1 MDEWNTLVAELDSA
15 LGVFAGLK
23 VSASVVML
31 VLVAVGVGRLVHRRR
46 ARAAAARPNRWRTF
60 MMTRVQSSPAARALA
75 RRLSAARRAA
85 AQFSAARLAEVSP
98 ELSPELSRLHV
109 RRDRAAVALV
119 GALALVVFL
128 VTGMGALFG
137 ASSAAA
143 AGWSLLIAAASLGGL
158 RALAL
163 RDRAA
168 DRPAAPAD
176 DALTGAA
183 PAEDADATAPHADPA
198 RDRRTLETVLAFGA
212 PAAAPAAEETGTA
225 GVVGG
230 RGAEARA
237 VPEAPRSAAP
247 AVPSGHG
254 SVVIPAVPRPTYLDA
269 PEMERPAPAPLEAAP
284 VPATSGRIKDSLSP
298 ETARAEDISPTA
310 ERDIAAL
317 DLDNVLARRRAS

>member
-85 AQFSAARLAEVSP
+85 AQFSAARLAEV
-98 ELSPELSRLHV
+98 SPELSRLHV

>member
-46 ARAAAARPNRWRTF
+46 ARAAARPNRWRTF
-60 MMTRVQSSPAARALA
+60 MTTRVQSSPAARALA

-85 AQFSAARLAEVSP
+85 AQFSAARLAEV
-98 ELSPELSRLHV
+98 SPELSRLHV

-225 GVVGG
+225 GVVDG
-230 RGAEARA
+230 RGAETRP
-237 VPEAPRSAAP
+237 VPEALRSAAP

>member
-60 MMTRVQSSPAARALA
+60 MTTRVQSSPAARALA
-75 RRLSAARRAA
+75 RRLSAAR
-85 AQFSAARLAEVSP
+85 LAEV
-98 ELSPELSRLHV
+98 SPELSRLHV

-225 GVVGG
+225 GVVDG
-230 RGAEARA
+230 REAEARA

>member
-60 MMTRVQSSPAARALA
+60 MTTRVQSSPAARALA
-75 RRLSAARRAA
+75 RRLSAAR
-85 AQFSAARLAEVSP
+85 LAEV
-98 ELSPELSRLHV
+98 SPELSRLHV

-225 GVVGG
+225 GVVDG
-230 RGAEARA
+230 RGAETRP
-237 VPEAPRSAAP
+237 VPEALRSAAP

-254 SVVIPAVPRPTYLDA
+254 CVVIPAVPRPTYLDA

>member
-60 MMTRVQSSPAARALA
+60 MTTRVQSSPAARALA

-85 AQFSAARLAEVSP
+85 AQFSSARLAEV
-98 ELSPELSRLHV
+98 SPELSRLHV

-198 RDRRTLETVLAFGA
+198 RDRRTLETVVAFGA

-225 GVVGG
+225 GVVDG
-230 RGAEARA
+230 RGAETRP
-237 VPEAPRSAAP
+237 VPEALRSAAP